1 MLSLHPFLSLRRLAP
16 AFLLGRSVN
25 SAAAAASASAAA
37 AAAAS
42 SACFAPPVP
51 NETSEAVRGLC
62 PPEVWSHFAALS
74 SIPRPSGK
82 EEAVLAY
89 VKGFAESKGLRWTQD
104 ARGNLCVFRPGSG
117 GGEEAKPVII
127 QGHVDMV
134 TEKNQNTKH
143 NFDTD
148 PIILQLM
155 EGGDDSNEMWLGA
168 KGTTLGAD
176 NGLGCAAAL
185 ALLGSDDS
193 KVLPPIEALF
203 TVEEETGL
211 YGAADLDAETL
222 GITGKTM
229 LNLDMEEYGDIFIG
243 CAGGG
248 DSTISIPLSKDEISA
263 DLSEIVEIR
272 VEGLLGGHSGLN
284 IHENRGNA
292 VMLCAAAVQ
301 SALEAAGDGNASL
314 LSICG
319 GDKHNAIPR
328 EASAILAINPS
339 VRDIVEKNVAAS
351 AVAATEEY
359 GLLEKRLEI
368 TIKTKESSEEEEDH
382 CALTKSSAQTLLAV
396 LLSLPHGPIKF
407 SHAISSLVETSSNL
421 ASVSID
427 GKDNVATILC
437 SSRSSIG
444 SALEATRDKIKAVAY
459 LAGGSVEQSKAYPGW
474 APNPSSEI
482 LEVTRCILSKKLGRA
497 PGVNAVHA
505 GLECGLLMAKLGQDL
520 DVVSY
525 GPTITGAHSPDEKVD
540 VSTVEPFFELTE
552 DILKEYATRK

>member
-1 MLSLHPFLSLRRLAP
+1 MLSSHRYPLSLRRFAP
-16 AFLLGRSVN
+16 AFLLGVN
-25 SAAAAASASAAA
+25 TAAAAAASASSLAA
-37 AAAAS
+37 
-42 SACFAPPVP
+42 ACFAPSVP
-51 NETSEAVRGLC
+51 NETAEAIKGLS

-82 EEAVLAY
+82 EEAVLTY

-134 TEKNQNTKH
+134 TEKNQNTEH

-148 PIILQLM
+148 PIILQRLS
-155 EGGDDSNEMWLGA
+155 EGDDDNKSWLGA

-185 ALLGSDDS
+185 ALLGADES

-211 YGAADLDAETL
+211 YGAADLDVEIL
-222 GITGKTM
+222 GLTGKSM

-248 DSTISIPLSKDEISA
+248 DSTITMPLSKEVISA
-263 DLSEIVEIR
+263 DLNEIVEIR

-284 IHENRGNA
+284 IHEHRGNA
-292 VMLCAAAVQ
+292 VIICAAAVQ
-301 SALEAAGDGNASL
+301 SVLEAAGDGGASL

-339 VRDIVEKNVAAS
+339 SRDVVERSVSAS
-351 AVAATEEY
+351 AMAAKEEY
-359 GLLEKRLEI
+359 GLLEKSLKI
-368 TIKTKESSEEEEDH
+368 AMNAKESSEEDH
-382 CALTKSSAQTLLAV
+382 EALTKSSAQTLLAV

-407 SHAISSLVETSSNL
+407 SHAIPSLVESSSNL
-421 ASVSID
+421 ASISTD
-427 GKDNVATILC
+427 RKSNVATILC

-444 SALEATRDKIKAVAY
+444 TALEATRDKIKAVAY
-459 LAGGSVEQSKAYPGW
+459 LAGATVKQSKAYPGW

-482 LEVTRCILSKKLGRA
+482 LEVTKCMFSKKLGRA

-505 GLECGLLMAKLGQDL
+505 GLECGLLMAKLGKDL

-540 VSTVEPFFELTE
+540 VSTVEPFFEVTE
-552 DILKEYATRK
+552 DILKEYANRR

>member
-1 MLSLHPFLSLRRLAP
+1 MLSSHRYPLSLRRFAP
-16 AFLLGRSVN
+16 AFLLGVN
-25 SAAAAASASAAA
+25 TAAAAASASSLAAA
-37 AAAAS
+37 
-42 SACFAPPVP
+42 ACFAPSVP
-51 NETSEAVRGLC
+51 NETAEAIKGLS

-82 EEAVLAY
+82 EEAVLTY

-117 GGEEAKPVII
+117 GGKEAKPVII

-134 TEKNQNTKH
+134 TEKNQNTDH

-148 PIILQLM
+148 PIILQRLS
-155 EGGDDSNEMWLGA
+155 EGDDDNKSWLGA

-185 ALLGSDDS
+185 ALLGADES

-211 YGAADLDAETL
+211 FGAADLDVEIL
-222 GITGKTM
+222 GLTGKSM

-248 DSTISIPLSKDEISA
+248 DSTITMPLSKDMISA
-263 DLSEIVEIR
+263 DLSEIIEIR

-284 IHENRGNA
+284 IHEHRGNA
-292 VMLCAAAVQ
+292 VVICAAAVQ
-301 SALEAAGDGNASL
+301 SVLEAAGDGGASL

-339 VRDIVEKNVAAS
+339 TRDAVERSVSAS
-351 AVAATEEY
+351 AMAAKEEY
-359 GLLEKRLEI
+359 GLLEKSLKI
-368 TIKTKESSEEEEDH
+368 AMNAKSAEEDH
-382 CALTKSSAQTLLAV
+382 EALTKSSAQTLLAV

-407 SHAISSLVETSSNL
+407 SHAIPSLVETSSNL
-421 ASVSID
+421 ASISTD
-427 GKDNVATILC
+427 EKSNVATILC

-444 SALEATRDKIKAVAY
+444 TALEATRDKIKAVAY
-459 LAGGSVEQSKAYPGW
+459 LAGAAVKQSKAYPGW

-482 LEVTRCILSKKLGRA
+482 LEVTKCIFSKKLGRA

-505 GLECGLLMAKLGQDL
+505 GLECGLLMAKLGKDL

-540 VSTVEPFFELTE
+540 VTTVEPFFELTE
-552 DILKEYATRK
+552 DILKEYATRR

>member
-1 MLSLHPFLSLRRLAP
+1 MLSLYPLSLRRFAP
-16 AFLLGRSVN
+16 ALLLVVGRGVHT
-25 SAAAAASASAAA
+25 
-37 AAAAS
+37 AAAS
-42 SACFAPPVP
+42 SSLSASAPDRRPCFAPPVHVP
-51 NETSEAVRGLC
+51 NETAEAISGLS
-62 PPEVWSHFAALS
+62 PPAVWSHFAALS

-89 VKGFAESKGLRWTQD
+89 VKGFAASKGLRWTQD

-117 GGEEAKPVII
+117 GGEDAKPVII

-134 TEKNQNTKH
+134 TEKNQNTEH

-148 PIILQLM
+148 PIILQRLA
-155 EGGDDSNEMWLGA
+155 EGDDKKVWLGA

-185 ALLGSDDS
+185 ALLGADET

-211 YGAADLDAETL
+211 YGAADLDAKSL
-222 GITGKTM
+222 GITGQTM
-229 LNLDMEEYGDIFIG
+229 LNLDMEEHGDIFIG

-248 DSTISIPLSKDEISA
+248 DSTIAMPLGKDTISA

-292 VMLCAAAVQ
+292 VIICASVVQ
-301 SALEAAGDGNASL
+301 SALEAAGDGGAAL

-328 EASAILAINPS
+328 EASATLAITPS
-339 VRDIVEKNVAAS
+339 ARAAIEKSLAAS
-351 AVAATEEY
+351 EIAAIEEF
-359 GLLEKRLEI
+359 GLLEKGL
-368 TIKTKESSEEEEDH
+368 TIAIHNKESSSEEDNK
-382 CALTKSSAQTLLAV
+382 ALTKLSAKRLLAV
-396 LLSLPHGPIKF
+396 LLSLPHGPLKF
-407 SHAISSLVETSSNL
+407 SHAIPSLVETSSNL
-421 ASVSID
+421 ASISVD
-427 GKDNVATILC
+427 DNMATILC

-444 SALEATRDKIKAVAY
+444 TALEATRGKIKSIAF
-459 LAGGSVEQSKAYPGW
+459 LAGASVEQSTAYPGW
-474 APNPSSEI
+474 APNPTSEI
-482 LEVTRCILSKKLGRA
+482 LEVTKRLLSKKLGRS
-497 PGVNAVHA
+497 PGVKAVHA
-505 GLECGLLMAKLGQDL
+505 GLECGLLMSKIGKL

-540 VSTVEPFFELTE
+540 VATVEPFFELTE
-552 DILKEYATRK
+552 DILKEYANHK

>member
-1 MLSLHPFLSLRRLAP
+1 MLSSHRYPLSLRRFAP
-16 AFLLGRSVN
+16 AFLLGVN
-25 SAAAAASASAAA
+25 TAAAAAASASSLAA
-37 AAAAS
+37 
-42 SACFAPPVP
+42 ACFAPSVP
-51 NETSEAVRGLC
+51 NETAEAIKGLS

-82 EEAVLAY
+82 EEAVLTY

-134 TEKNQNTKH
+134 TEKNQNTEH

-148 PIILQLM
+148 PIILQRLS
-155 EGGDDSNEMWLGA
+155 EGDDDNKSWLGA

-185 ALLGSDDS
+185 ALLGADES
-193 KVLPPIEALF
+193 KVLPSIEALF

-211 YGAADLDAETL
+211 YGAADLDVEIL
-222 GITGKTM
+222 GLTGKSM

-248 DSTISIPLSKDEISA
+248 DSTITMPLSKEVISA
-263 DLSEIVEIR
+263 DLNEIVEIR

-284 IHENRGNA
+284 IHEHRGNA
-292 VMLCAAAVQ
+292 VIICAAAVQ
-301 SALEAAGDGNASL
+301 SVLEAAGDGGASL

-339 VRDIVEKNVAAS
+339 SRDVVERSVSAS
-351 AVAATEEY
+351 AMAAKEEY
-359 GLLEKRLEI
+359 GLLEKSLKI
-368 TIKTKESSEEEEDH
+368 AMNAKESSEEDDE
-382 CALTKSSAQTLLAV
+382 ALTKSSAQTLLAV

-407 SHAISSLVETSSNL
+407 SHAIPSLVESSSNL
-421 ASVSID
+421 ASISTD
-427 GKDNVATILC
+427 RKSNVATILC

-444 SALEATRDKIKAVAY
+444 TALEATPDKIKAVAY
-459 LAGGSVEQSKAYPGW
+459 LAGATVKQSKAYPGW

-482 LEVTRCILSKKLGRA
+482 LEVTKCMFSKKLGRA

-505 GLECGLLMAKLGQDL
+505 GLECGLLMAKLGKDL

-525 GPTITGAHSPDEKVD
+525 GPTITGAHSPDEKDD
-540 VSTVEPFFELTE
+540 VSTEEPFFEVTE
-552 DILKEYATRK
+552 DILKEYANRR

>member
-1 MLSLHPFLSLRRLAP
+1 MLSSHRYPLSLRRFAP
-16 AFLLGRSVN
+16 AFLLGVN
-25 SAAAAASASAAA
+25 TAAAAAASASSLAA
-37 AAAAS
+37 
-42 SACFAPPVP
+42 ACFAPSVP
-51 NETSEAVRGLC
+51 NETAEAIKGLS

-82 EEAVLAY
+82 EEAVLTY

-134 TEKNQNTKH
+134 TEKNQNTEH

-148 PIILQLM
+148 PIILQRLS
-155 EGGDDSNEMWLGA
+155 EGDDDNKSWLGA

-185 ALLGSDDS
+185 ALLGADES

-211 YGAADLDAETL
+211 YGAADLDVKIL
-222 GITGKTM
+222 GLTGKSM

-248 DSTISIPLSKDEISA
+248 DSTITLPLSKEVISA

-284 IHENRGNA
+284 IHEHRGNA
-292 VMLCAAAVQ
+292 VIICAAAVQ
-301 SALEAAGDGNASL
+301 SVLEAAGDGGASL

-328 EASAILAINPS
+328 EASATLAINPS
-339 VRDIVEKNVAAS
+339 SRDVVERSVSAS
-351 AVAATEEY
+351 AMAAKEEY
-359 GLLEKRLEI
+359 GLLEKSFKI
-368 TIKTKESSEEEEDH
+368 AMNTKELSGEYHE
-382 CALTKSSAQTLLAV
+382 ALTKSSAQTLLAV
-396 LLSLPHGPIKF
+396 LLALPHGPIKF
-407 SHAISSLVETSSNL
+407 SHAIPSLVESSSNL
-421 ASVSID
+421 ASISTD
-427 GKDNVATILC
+427 RKSNVATILC

-444 SALEATRDKIKAVAY
+444 TALEATRDKIKAVAY
-459 LAGGSVEQSKAYPGW
+459 LAGAAVKQSKAYPGW

-482 LEVTRCILSKKLGRA
+482 LEVTKCMFSKKLGRA

-505 GLECGLLMAKLGQDL
+505 GLECGLLMAKLGKDL

-540 VSTVEPFFELTE
+540 VSTVEPFFEVTE
-552 DILKEYATRK
+552 DILKEYAKRR

>member
-1 MLSLHPFLSLRRLAP
+1 MLSPHLSLGRFAP
-16 AFLLGRSVN
+16 AFLLVGRGVN
-25 SAAAAASASAAA
+25 TAAAAASASSVGAAA
-37 AAAAS
+37 ARLTS
-42 SACFAPPVP
+42 PCFAPPVP
-51 NETSEAVRGLC
+51 NETTEAVRGLS

-117 GGEEAKPVII
+117 GGEEAKPVIV

-134 TEKNQNTKH
+134 TEKNQNTEH

-148 PIILQLM
+148 PIILQRLT
-155 EGGDDSNEMWLGA
+155 EGDDDGELWLGA

-185 ALLGSDDS
+185 ALLGADKS

-211 YGAADLDAETL
+211 YGAADLDAQVL
-222 GITGKTM
+222 GITGKSM

-248 DSTISIPLSKDEISA
+248 DSTITLPLIKDEISA

-284 IHENRGNA
+284 IHENRANA
-292 VMLCAAAVQ
+292 VMICAAAVQ
-301 SALEAAGDGNASL
+301 SALEAAGDGGASL

-339 VRDIVEKNVAAS
+339 ARDMLEKSVRAS
-351 AVAATEEY
+351 AMAAVEAY
-359 GLLEKRLEI
+359 GLLEKKL
-368 TIKTKESSEEEEDH
+368 KVAMNTKDSSEEDH
-382 CALTKSSAQTLLAV
+382 NALTKSSTQTLLAV

-407 SHAISSLVETSSNL
+407 SHAIPSLVETSSNL
-421 ASVSID
+421 ASVSTD
-427 GKDNVATILC
+427 GKRNVATILC

-444 SALEATRDKIKAVAY
+444 TALEATRDKIKAIAY
-459 LAGGSVEQSKAYPGW
+459 LAGASVEQSKAYPGW

-482 LEVTRCILSKKLGRA
+482 LEVTKCILSKKLGRA

-505 GLECGLLMAKLGQDL
+505 GLECGLLMAKLGRDL

-525 GPTITGAHSPDEKVD
+525 GPTITGAHSPNEKVD

>member
-1 MLSLHPFLSLRRLAP
+1 MLSSHRYPLSLRRFAP
-16 AFLLGRSVN
+16 AFLLGVN
-25 SAAAAASASAAA
+25 TAAAAAASASSLAA
-37 AAAAS
+37 
-42 SACFAPPVP
+42 ACFAPSVP
-51 NETSEAVRGLC
+51 NETAEAIKGLS

-82 EEAVLAY
+82 EEAVLTY
-89 VKGFAESKGLRWTQD
+89 VKGFAESKGLRWSQD

-117 GGEEAKPVII
+117 GGEDAKPVII
-127 QGHVDMV
+127 QGHVDRG
-134 TEKNQNTKH
+134 TETKQNTEH

-148 PIILQLM
+148 PIILQRLS
-155 EGGDDSNEMWLGA
+155 EGDDDEKSWLGA

-185 ALLGSDDS
+185 ALLGADES

-211 YGAADLDAETL
+211 YGAADLDVEIL
-222 GITGKTM
+222 GLTGKSM

-248 DSTISIPLSKDEISA
+248 DSTITMPLSKEVISA

-284 IHENRGNA
+284 IHEHRGNA
-292 VMLCAAAVQ
+292 VIICAAAVQ
-301 SALEAAGDGNASL
+301 SVLEAAGDGGASL

-339 VRDIVEKNVAAS
+339 TRDVVERSVSTS
-351 AVAATEEY
+351 AMAVKEEY
-359 GLLEKRLEI
+359 GLLEKSLKI
-368 TIKTKESSEEEEDH
+368 AMNTKESSEEDH
-382 CALTKSSAQTLLAV
+382 EALTKSSAQTLLAV

-407 SHAISSLVETSSNL
+407 SHAIPSLVETSSNL
-421 ASVSID
+421 ASISTD
-427 GKDNVATILC
+427 RKSNVATILC

-444 SALEATRDKIKAVAY
+444 NALEATRDKIRAVAY
-459 LAGGSVEQSKAYPGW
+459 LAGAAVKQSKAYPGW

-482 LEVTRCILSKKLGRA
+482 LEVTKCMFSKKLGRA

-505 GLECGLLMAKLGQDL
+505 GLECGLLMAKLGKDL

-540 VSTVEPFFELTE
+540 VSTVEPFFEVTE
-552 DILKEYATRK
+552 DILKEYAKRR